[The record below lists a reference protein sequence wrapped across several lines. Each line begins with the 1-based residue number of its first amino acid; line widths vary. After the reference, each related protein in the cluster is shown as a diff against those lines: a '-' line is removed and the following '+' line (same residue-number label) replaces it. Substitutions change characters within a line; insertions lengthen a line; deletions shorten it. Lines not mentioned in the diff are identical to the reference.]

1 MPHQHAS
8 LLHEMRLAL
17 LAEFGARA
25 AYLDLARWLREPEL
39 ERLLAGLAQES
50 SDQARVLSETMRALG
65 GDPPRS
71 SVRRRLLAGALVL
84 STPILSRRM
93 VLRICA
99 SAADKASRWYAYF
112 QIHLLELGLAEQAA
126 ACARLSEVR
135 RTHAQALEGWVL
147 NT

>member
-1 MPHQHAS
+1 MPRPHS
-8 LLHEMRLAL
+8 ILLHEMRLAL
-17 LAEFGARA
+17 LAEFGAGA
-25 AYLDLARWLREPEL
+25 VYADLSRWLRDSEL
-39 ERLLAGLAQES
+39 KQLLEGLAQES
-50 SDQARVLSETMRALG
+50 AEQARQLAETMRALG

-71 SVRRRLLAGALVL
+71 SVRRRLLAAALAL

-112 QIHLLELGLAEQAA
+112 QIHLLELGLFDQAA

-135 RTHAQALEGWVL
+135 RTHAQALDGWVQ